1 MKRKPIK
8 HIIISR
14 TDSIG
19 DVVLTLPLAGLLKE
33 KYPDCKITFLGSA
46 YTRSVVALSGYVDAF
61 LDWDEIRPL
70 LLKEQVDRFGSL
82 AADLIIHVYP
92 VRIIGCIAKK
102 AGIPLRMGTTNRW
115 FHWISCNRLVP
126 LSRRRSPLH
135 EAQLNVKLIRSLTGI
150 SDIPLGNLSQYYG
163 FKDPGLPGQEIE
175 ELFDQNRFNLI
186 MHPKSKGS
194 AREWGLE
201 NFKQLIGLM
210 PSARFKILI
219 TGTAEEG
226 KIIRESSL
234 FEENPDVADLTG
246 KLTLEELIRVINRAD
261 GLLAASTGP
270 LHIAAALG
278 KKAVGIYPPIRP
290 MHPGRW
296 APIGP
301 RASYLVK
308 EKTCNDCRKNMECHC
323 IREITPEQVNG
334 HFAKI
339 T

>member
-1 MKRKPIK
+1 MKHRPFK

-33 KYPDCKITFLGSA
+33 KYPGCKITFLGRA
-46 YTRSVVALSGYVDAF
+46 YTGSVVALSRHVDAF

-70 LLKEQVDRFGSL
+70 VFQDQVERFRSL

-102 AGIPLRMGTTNRW
+102 AGIPLRLGTTNRW
-115 FHWISCNRLVP
+115 FHWISCNRLVA
-126 LSRRRSPLH
+126 LGRRRSPLH

-150 SDIPLGNLSQYYG
+150 ADVSLDDLAEYYG
-163 FKDPGLPGQEIE
+163 FRDPAAPEKKTD
-175 ELFDQNRFNLI
+175 ELFDPKRFNLI
-186 MHPKSKGS
+186 IHPKSKGS

-201 NFKQLIGLM
+201 NFRRLIGLL
-210 PSARFKILI
+210 PSERYNILI
-219 TGTAEEG
+219 TGTEEEG
-226 KIIRESSL
+226 IEIRESLL
-234 FEENPDVADLTG
+234 FEEHPGVVDLTG
-246 KLTLEELIRVINRAD
+246 KLTLQGLISVINRSD

-278 KKAVGIYPPIRP
+278 KYAVGIYPPIRP

-296 APIGP
+296 APFGP

-308 EKTCNDCRKNMECHC
+308 EETCSDCRKNMDCHC
-323 IREITPEQVNG
+323 IREITPEQVME

-339 T
+339 M